1 VDLLEREREK
11 EREKENFFP
20 LQNSDYNVS
29 IITNFTIVLFSRSL
43 LLLSIYL

>member
-1 VDLLEREREK
+1 MDLLER

-20 LQNSDYNVS
+20 LQESDYNIS
-29 IITNFTIVLFSRSL
+29 IITNFTIVFSRSL